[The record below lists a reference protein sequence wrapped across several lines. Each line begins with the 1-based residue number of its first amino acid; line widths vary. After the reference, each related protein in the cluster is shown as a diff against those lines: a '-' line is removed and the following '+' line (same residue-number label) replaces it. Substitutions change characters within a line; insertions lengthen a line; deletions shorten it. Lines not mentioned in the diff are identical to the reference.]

1 MKRSDVLKQERASKV
16 EKLRGIATEAGQSG
30 LTDEQRA
37 QADTLKQEIENM
49 DADIQTA
56 LFLEAEEL
64 ERAKEAAK
72 RTPEPKKTPEEKAS
86 EQYSFIRAIRMAAS
100 GKQLDGIEAEMSQE
114 AEKEFKASGITPT
127 GNLWIPSMLTKRGR
141 ERRDLTAET
150 TTAGGF
156 TVQTSVGDLIPF
168 LDPRLAVIEAG
179 ATLLTGLTGNID
191 FPRND
196 AAATAVWEGE
206 NDANAETSPTFDRIQ
221 LSPNRLGAFT
231 DISKQLMVQST
242 IDVENFVRNRL
253 NFAINKALD
262 YALINGDGSTQLITG
277 ILNTSGIGSVAIGT
291 DGGPVS
297 WANIVK
303 LEMEVVTDDADFGRL
318 AYLTTPGVRGFLK
331 TTEKATGT
339 AQFVWMDG
347 PAPAAQDRMRVDM
360 MNGYRAFVSTQ
371 VPSNLTKGGGSSLHA
386 ILFGN
391 WEELII
397 GQWAGLDVVV
407 DPYTSSKN
415 ALVTIVVNSWWD
427 AALRHAASFAAIVD
441 ADTTSAV

>member
-16 EKLRGIATEAGQSG
+16 DKLRGIATEAGQSG

-37 QADTLKQEIENM
+37 QADTLKREIENM

-114 AEKEFKASGITPT
+114 AEKEFKSSGITPT

-141 ERRDLTAET
+141 ERRDLTTT
-150 TTAGGF
+150 TTAGGY

-179 ATLLTGLTGNID
+179 AALLTGLTGNID

-303 LEMEVVTDDADFGRL
+303 LETEVATDDADFGRL

-347 PAPAAQDRMRVDM
+347 PAPTAQDRMRVDM

-371 VPSNLTKGGGSSLHA
+371 VPSDLTKGGGSSLHA

-407 DPYTSSKN
+407 DPYTASKN